1 MDPPN
6 SAADE
11 PLPNNGTKK
20 QKQGEKKRYFCTV
33 AGCNRDYSRAEHLY
47 RHQLNHNPKEIFRCK
62 YAGCGRAF
70 VRQDLCSR
78 HQERHFARAR
88 QEQAST
94 DNRLLRSADAPDE
107 TSAIVASASSL
118 GSTRSPTQE
127 RAHLP
132 PSSPSDSGEPDSS
145 VHRDGDKS
153 VEICEQHAASEP
165 QGAVTKAPA
174 SPLLEPGQTTL
185 APQYLGLS
193 VPNHQMA
200 PLPYSPPQSGRRM
213 TDSSLNARLGLN
225 GGNIQFG
232 DGNLPF
238 SDSNIQFS
246 DSPTSVR
253 DEFTSWLFDDI
264 NALPA
269 INYDGLGLMATTDGF
284 GNPIYPSFFDDSE
297 FDNML
302 PMLSPGSTA
311 GQSISWSATSTAG
324 MGFSEEK
331 RQAILSFMDARFIED
346 DSSEAGDRLK
356 EELYQGNRDHDDHP
370 LSLASMHS
378 YVRAFWLHF
387 NDQFPILHRP
397 TFCADETN
405 VQLLLAVMIIG
416 ASHIDNPGSAGA
428 KAFAYFCAQHLRWQV
443 FRHPD
448 SRPPAKLWVFQT
460 LVLLEVFEKA
470 KSSRALHERSN
481 VHSPTTITLMRRG
494 TALVNDQ
501 VEDPNHHKPT
511 SPEQWWRRWIQTEAT
526 RRAAFVAF
534 ILDAYFSVMFGHNSV
549 MSVHE
554 IHLPLPCDDAL
565 WSATSAAEVAR
576 VEASLHA
583 NGVKAPTFTEAMKR
597 IMTGRKVT
605 INNFGRTILMAGMF
619 SVIWHMQQR
628 DLQMN
633 VLGMSRERAGGLPNN
648 WKEPLEKSIDFW
660 KKDFDDSLTHM
671 QQASLPWQHHQRKS
685 LQAETR
691 QASGI
696 LSHLA
701 HMFLHVDFR
710 DCQMVAGASSIGG
723 KPVTDRARATA
734 KTRLRDWASSSSGR
748 SAVFHALQCLREIFL
763 DPSHDSGP
771 RYRAANDHQLVRPW
785 AFYIAGLIIF
795 TWGYI
800 TDGLLRPFPSHLL
813 RSPRAMTV
821 LPQDWEVT
829 DQVRNAAYQDAQL
842 YLSTI
847 GSVTSPQELDRIKAG
862 RNNVVGL
869 LRTLEFAFQDAK
881 WELLQEASVR
891 LQGAVLRLER

>member
-6 SAADE
+6 SASENE
-11 PLPNNGTKK
+11 PSPNNTRK
-20 QKQGEKKRYFCTV
+20 QKQGEKKRYYCTV
-33 AGCNRDYSRAEHLY
+33 TGCNRDYSRAEHLY

-70 VRQDLCSR
+70 VRQDLCTR
-78 HQERHFARAR
+78 HQERHFARAK

-107 TSAIVASASSL
+107 ISAIVASASSL
-118 GSTRSPTQE
+118 RSTRSPTQE

-132 PSSPSDSGEPDSS
+132 PSSPSNSGEPDSS
-145 VHRDGDKS
+145 LHQDAEQT
-153 VEICEQHAASEP
+153 VEICGQPDSEP
-165 QGAVTKAPA
+165 QDAVTKATG
-174 SPLLEPGQTTL
+174 SPLPEIDQTTTL

-193 VPNHQMA
+193 VQTHRIA
-200 PLPYSPPQSGRRM
+200 PMSYSPPQSGRRM
-213 TDSSLNARLGLN
+213 TASSVNGQQLGLN
-225 GGNIQFG
+225 GGGNLQFG
-232 DGNLPF
+232 DGNL
-238 SDSNIQFS
+238 QFS
-246 DSPTSVR
+246 DSPASLR

-269 INYDGLGLMATTDGF
+269 INYDGLGLMANTDGF
-284 GNPIYPSFFDDSE
+284 GNPIYPSFFDESE

-311 GQSISWSATSTAG
+311 GQSANWSATSTAG
-324 MGFSEEK
+324 MSFSEEK
-331 RQAILSFMDARFIED
+331 RLAILAFMDARFIED
-346 DSSEAGDRLK
+346 DSADGGDRLR

-378 YVRAFWLHF
+378 YVRSFWLHF

-397 TFCADETN
+397 TFCPDDTN

-416 ASHIDNPGSAGA
+416 ASHIDGQGSAGA
-428 KAFAYFCAQHLRWQV
+428 KAFAYFSAQHLRWQV

-460 LVLLEVFEKA
+460 LVLLEIFEKA

-494 TALVNDQ
+494 TALVSDQ
-501 VEDPNHHKPT
+501 EEANANHHKST

-554 IHLPLPCDDAL
+554 LHLPLPCDDAL

-633 VLGMSRERAGGLPNN
+633 VLGMSRGHAGGLPNN
-648 WKEPLEKSIDFW
+648 WKEPLGKSIDFW
-660 KKDFDDSLTHM
+660 KKDFDDSLAHM
-671 QQASLPWQHHQRKS
+671 QQASLPWQHSRRKS

-691 QASGI
+691 QASSI
-696 LSHLA
+696 LCHLA

-710 DCQMVAGASSIGG
+710 DCQVIAGASNIGG
-723 KPVTDRARATA
+723 KPVTDRARTTV
-734 KTRLRDWASSSSGR
+734 KTRLRDWVASSGGR
-748 SAVFHALQCLREIFL
+748 SAVFHALQCLREVFL
-763 DPSHDSGP
+763 SPSHDSGP

-821 LPQDWEVT
+821 LPQDWELT

-869 LRTLEFAFQDAK
+869 LRTLEFAFQDSK
-881 WELLQEASVR
+881 WELLQEACVR
-891 LQGAVLRLER
+891 MQGAVLLLER